1 MLEVQ
6 SLTKYYGKSMAI
18 EDISFSVGRGEIVGL
33 LGHNGSGKSTTM
45 GIMTGCLAASSGQ
58 VLIDGADIATDP
70 EQAKGKLGYLPE
82 IPPVYPDMTVE
93 EQLTFASRLRA
104 IPAADCPDAVD
115 DACRKLNITGVRHR
129 LIENLSKGYRQ
140 RVGFAQAILGNPP
153 LIILDEPT
161 VGMDPG
167 QIIELRNV
175 ISELGKERTIILSS
189 HILSEITAICSR
201 IIILSNGHLVADD
214 TPERLLHAGDSA
226 SRIYLCTSAL
236 PKILLPR
243 LAHECGL
250 WNVESCGSVL
260 EGRWDY
266 ILSPDDES
274 LFYQKLPLLIQ
285 EAGASIYVLKPLEQ
299 GLEQVF
305 LQLTQDRRHKEA
317 SHESNL
323 S

>member
-58 VLIDGADIATDP
+58 VLIDGADIATNP

-189 HILSEITAICSR
+189 HILSEITAVCSR

-214 TPERLLHAGDSA
+214 TPGKAA
-226 SRIYLCTSAL
+226 SCRRFRQPYLPVYFCAPEDT
-236 PKILLPR
+236 P
-243 LAHECGL
+243 
-250 WNVESCGSVL
+250 
-260 EGRWDY
+260 
-266 ILSPDDES
+266 SPS
-274 LFYQKLPLLIQ
+274 GP
-285 EAGASIYVLKPLEQ
+285 
-299 GLEQVF
+299 
-305 LQLTQDRRHKEA
+305 
-317 SHESNL
+317 
-323 S
+323 